1 MADAPL
7 ATVDQLSA
15 YLQLPQ
21 SLSSTDASALLYLQ
35 IASGMVRDYLEQK
48 ITAVTAE
55 VVLIGPAP
63 GYGFSVFLPEMPV
76 TNVSLVETLDNTV
89 TPAVWKTADPT
100 TYTVNLATGV
110 VAALPWTGVVWPSN
124 PGSWRITYD
133 HGFTAVPDG
142 LMGVTVSVAARG
154 YSAPAGIDLER
165 VGGYQVKYAIDGGFT
180 DPEQKTLNRYIV
192 PRVA

>member
-21 SLSSTDASALLYLQ
+21 PLASTDASALLYLQ
-35 IASGMVRDYLEQK
+35 IASGMVRDYLQQK
-48 ITAVTAE
+48 ITAVAAE
-55 VVLIGPAP
+55 VALVNPAP

-89 TPAVWKTADPT
+89 TPAVWKAADPT

-110 VAALPWTGVVWPSN
+110 VAALPWTGVIWPTN

-133 HGFTAVPDG
+133 HGFATVPDG
-142 LMGVTVSVAARG
+142 LMGVTVSVAARE
-154 YSAPAGIDLER
+154 YTTPAGVDLER
-165 VGGYQVKYAIDGGFT
+165 VGGYQVKYDIGGGFT
-180 DPEQKTLNRYIV
+180 DLEQKTLNRYII